1 VRALKG
7 KLFGEA
13 NAPAARTNPG
23 QSGAGR
29 RWAVCALIAL
39 RLALATSSGHAA
51 EVRVPLTIDYL
62 TLGEAIRHQLYT
74 APGDR
79 AALWNGANECRFL
92 YAENPSFSRAGER
105 VQLQTTAA
113 LVLGVA
119 LGGRCVSPLTWSGIV
134 EAQSEPYLA
143 RGIRLM
149 LHIADIS
156 LYNPRRQ
163 KTLIAGRGFDLIK
176 QYLVPRM
183 ETFSYDLNPALQ
195 QLGALAEAAA
205 TPAVAGR
212 IRNALATVRADPT
225 VTVTDDGIK
234 ITLIV
239 AVPEVPEPVASET
252 PAQPTPAEL
261 AAFEKQLN
269 DWDAFLVFA
278 IKQLGIV
285 VGDRQFR
292 SELLEILLTSRY
304 RLTQALASPP
314 SAAGP
319 DPVRTLFVDTWQRL
333 GLAVRAAARR
343 GQFGPRGLQFLSFIS
358 AGDALFALDQAAP
371 ALGMRIS
378 AEDLRRLAHIMA
390 PDATGDPLEFNFAED
405 PELKRLLGPTLVPL
419 TSTPESSPSISSSP
433 AETPGAA
440 GPSSNP
446 TPTARG
452 TPQTSGWLH
461 IPWSLIEPRDVCA
474 AEPLGIVPQLN
485 QVALRLRRVVVDEAN
500 APGYRG
506 DMERLLELSAQRQ
519 LEASDLD
526 ARFRPT
532 FHKLVKSAAW
542 QESCWRQFIKRD
554 EQVTWLESSTG
565 DIGLMQVNKHVWRG
579 FYNLEKLKWDVLFNA
594 GAGTEILMQMT
605 QQVLSRPRV
614 DPTGIDG
621 AALARSV
628 YASYNGGPDEYS
640 RWRHSHEPSPA
651 REIDAAFLD
660 KFDAVERGQTIDILS
675 CAAAWGHRPGR

>member
-1 VRALKG
+1 
-7 KLFGEA
+7 
-13 NAPAARTNPG
+13 
-23 QSGAGR
+23 
-29 RWAVCALIAL
+29 VCALAAL
-39 RLALATSSGHAA
+39 LVALAASLADAA

-62 TLGEAIRHQLYT
+62 TLGAAIRHQLYA

-79 AALWNGANECRFL
+79 AALWNGPDECQFL

-105 VQLQTTAA
+105 VQLETTAA
-113 LVLGVA
+113 LSLGVA

-134 EAQSEPYLA
+134 EAESEPYLA
-143 RGIRLM
+143 RGIKLM
-149 LHIADIS
+149 LHIADMN

-176 QYLVPRM
+176 RYLVPRM
-183 ETFSYDLNPALQ
+183 EAFSYDLNPALQ

-205 TPAVAGR
+205 TPAVAER

-225 VTVTDDGIK
+225 VIATDDGVK
-234 ITLIV
+234 ITLIL
-239 AVPEVPEPVASET
+239 AVPEVPELVASQT
-252 PAQPTPAEL
+252 PVQPTPAEL
-261 AAFEKQLN
+261 EAFQKQLD

-278 IKQLGIV
+278 VKQLGAA

-292 SELLEILLTSRY
+292 SELLDILLTSRY
-304 RLTQALASPP
+304 RLTQALAGPP

-319 DPVRTLFVDTWQRL
+319 DPVRTLFVDSWQKL

-343 GQFGPRGLQFLSFIS
+343 GQFGSRSLEFLSFIS

-378 AEDLRRLAHIMA
+378 ADDLRRLAHIMA

-405 PELKRLLGPTLVPL
+405 PELRKLLGPTLVPL
-419 TSTPESSPSISSSP
+419 PSTPESSPTISPSP
-433 AETPGAA
+433 PETPGAA
-440 GPSSNP
+440 APSLNP
-446 TPTARG
+446 TPTPQA

-485 QVALRLRRVVVDEAN
+485 QVALRLRRIVVDEAN
-500 APGYRG
+500 ALGYRG
-506 DMERLLELSAQRQ
+506 DMERLLELSVQRQ

-526 ARFRPT
+526 GRFHPT
-532 FHKLVKSAAW
+532 FGKLVKSVAW
-542 QESCWRQFIKRD
+542 QESCWRQFTKRD
-554 EQVTWLESSTG
+554 DRVTWLESSTG

-579 FYNLEKLKWDVLFNA
+579 FYDLEKLKWDVLYNA

-605 QQVLSRPRV
+605 QQVLNRPRV
-614 DPTGIDG
+614 DPASIEG

-628 YASYNGGPDEYS
+628 YASYNGGPDAYS
-640 RWRHSHEPSPA
+640 RWRHPHEASPA
-651 REIDAAFLD
+651 REVDAAFLD
-660 KFDAVERGQTIDILS
+660 KYHAVERGQTIDILS
-675 CAAAWGHRPGR
+675 CAAAWGHRAGH

>member
-1 VRALKG
+1 VRAFEG

-13 NAPAARTNPG
+13 NAPEAGTNPG
-23 QSGAGR
+23 KSGAGR
-29 RWAVCALIAL
+29 RWAVCALVAL
-39 RLALATSSGHAA
+39 LLALGTTLGHAA

-79 AALWNGANECRFL
+79 AALWNGPDECQFL
-92 YAENPSFSRAGER
+92 YAENPSFGRANER
-105 VQLQTTAA
+105 VQLETTAA
-113 LVLGVA
+113 LSLGVA
-119 LGGRCVSPLTWSGIV
+119 LGSGCVSPFTWSGIV
-134 EAQSEPYLA
+134 EAESEPYLA
-143 RGIRLM
+143 RGLRLM
-149 LHIADIS
+149 LRIADIN

-176 QYLVPRM
+176 RYLVPRM

-212 IRNALATVRADPT
+212 IQNALATVRADPT
-225 VTVTDDGIK
+225 VTATDDGIK

-239 AVPEVPEPVASET
+239 AVPQVPEPVASET

-261 AAFEKQLN
+261 EAFQKQLD

-278 IKQLGIV
+278 VKQLGAA

-292 SELLEILLTSRY
+292 SELLDILLTSRY
-304 RLTQALASPP
+304 RLTQALASSP

-319 DPVRTLFVDTWQRL
+319 DPVRTLFVDSWQKL
-333 GLAVRAAARR
+333 GLAVRGAARR
-343 GQFGPRGLQFLSFIS
+343 GQFGSRTLQFLSFIS

-378 AEDLRRLAHIMA
+378 ADDLRRLAHIMA
-390 PDATGDPLEFNFAED
+390 PEATGDPLEFNFAED

-419 TSTPESSPSISSSP
+419 TSTPEGSPTISSSP

-440 GPSSNP
+440 GPSTNPAP
-446 TPTARG
+446 TPQA

-506 DMERLLELSAQRQ
+506 DMERLLELSVQRQ

-526 ARFRPT
+526 ARLRPT

-554 EQVTWLESSTG
+554 DQVTWLESSTG

-579 FYNLEKLKWDVLFNA
+579 FYNLEKLKWDVLYNA

-605 QQVLSRPRV
+605 QRVLTRP

-628 YASYNGGPDEYS
+628 YASYNGGPEAYS
-640 RWRHSHEPSPA
+640 RWRLPNEASTA

-660 KFDAVERGQTIDILS
+660 KYRAVAGGQTINILS
-675 CAAAWGHRPGR
+675 CAAAWGQRAGH

>member
-1 VRALKG
+1 M
-7 KLFGEA
+7 
-13 NAPAARTNPG
+13 
-23 QSGAGR
+23 
-29 RWAVCALIAL
+29 RWAGCVLAALL
-39 RLALATSSGHAA
+39 VALATPLARAA

-79 AALWNGANECRFL
+79 AALWNGPDECQFL
-92 YAENPSFSRAGER
+92 YAENPSFSRAGQR
-105 VQLQTTAA
+105 VQLETTAA
-113 LVLGVA
+113 LSLGVT
-119 LGGRCVSPLTWSGIV
+119 LGDRCVSPLTWSGIV
-134 EAQSEPYLA
+134 ETESEPYLA
-143 RGIRLM
+143 HGIRLM
-149 LHIADIS
+149 LHIADMN

-176 QYLVPRM
+176 RYLVPRM

-205 TPAVAGR
+205 TPDVAER
-212 IRNALATVRADPT
+212 IRNALATVRADRT
-225 VTVTDDGIK
+225 VTATDDGVK

-239 AVPEVPEPVASET
+239 AVPGVPEPVASET
-252 PAQPTPAEL
+252 PTQPTPAEL
-261 AAFEKQLN
+261 EAFEKQL
-269 DWDAFLVFA
+269 DEWDAFLVFA
-278 IKQLGIV
+278 VKQLGSV

-292 SELLEILLTSRY
+292 SELLEVLLTSRY

-319 DPVRTLFVDTWQRL
+319 DPVRTLFVDTWQKL

-343 GQFGPRGLQFLSFIS
+343 GQFGSRSLQFLSFIS

-378 AEDLRRLAHIMA
+378 SDDLRRLAHIMA
-390 PDATGDPLEFNFAED
+390 PDAIGDPLEFNFAED
-405 PELKRLLGPTLVPL
+405 PELRRLLGPTLVPL
-419 TSTPESSPSISSSP
+419 TSTPESSPRISSSP
-433 AETPGAA
+433 VETPGAA

-446 TPTARG
+446 TPTPQA
-452 TPQTSGWLH
+452 TPQASGWLH

-474 AEPLGIVPQLN
+474 AEPLGIAPQLN
-485 QVALRLRRVVVDEAN
+485 QVALRLRRIVVDEAN
-500 APGYRG
+500 ALGYRG
-506 DMERLLELSAQRQ
+506 DMERLLELSVQRQ

-526 ARFRPT
+526 ARFHPT
-532 FHKLVKSAAW
+532 FERLVKSAAW

-554 EQVTWLESSTG
+554 DRVTWLESSTG

-579 FYNLEKLKWDVLFNA
+579 FYNLEKLKWDVLYNA

-605 QQVLSRPRV
+605 QQVLTRPRV
-614 DPTGIDG
+614 DPTGSDG

-628 YASYNGGPDEYS
+628 YASYNGGPDAYS
-640 RWRHSHEPSPA
+640 RWRHPHEASPA
-651 REIDAAFLD
+651 RQIDAAFLD
-660 KFDAVERGQTIDILS
+660 KYHAVESGQTIDILS
-675 CAAAWGHRPGR
+675 CAAAWGHPAGH

>member
-1 VRALKG
+1 MC
-7 KLFGEA
+7 
-13 NAPAARTNPG
+13 
-23 QSGAGR
+23 
-29 RWAVCALIAL
+29 WAVCALAGL
-39 RLALATSSGHAA
+39 LVALATSLARAA

-79 AALWNGANECRFL
+79 AALWNGPDECQFL
-92 YAENPSFSRAGER
+92 YAENPTFSRAGER
-105 VQLQTTAA
+105 VQLETTAA
-113 LVLGVA
+113 LSLGVA
-119 LGGRCVSPLTWSGIV
+119 LGSRCVSPLTWSGIV
-134 EAQSEPYLA
+134 EAESEPYLA

-149 LHIADIS
+149 LHIADMN

-176 QYLVPRM
+176 RYLVPRM

-205 TPAVAGR
+205 TPAVAER

-225 VTVTDDGIK
+225 VTATDDGVK

-239 AVPEVPEPVASET
+239 AAPEVPEPVASET

-261 AAFEKQLN
+261 EAFEKQL
-269 DWDAFLVFA
+269 DEWDAFLVFA
-278 IKQLGIV
+278 VKQLGAV

-292 SELLEILLTSRY
+292 SELLEVLLTSRY

-319 DPVRTLFVDTWQRL
+319 DPVRTLFVDTWQKL

-343 GQFGPRGLQFLSFIS
+343 GQFGSRGLQFLSFIS

-378 AEDLRRLAHIMA
+378 SDDLRRLAHIMA
-390 PDATGDPLEFNFAED
+390 PDAIGDPLEFNFAED
-405 PELKRLLGPTLVPL
+405 PELRRLLGPTLVPL

-433 AETPGAA
+433 VETPGAP

-446 TPTARG
+446 SP
-452 TPQTSGWLH
+452 TPQATPQASGWLH

-474 AEPLGIVPQLN
+474 AEPLGIAPQLN
-485 QVALRLRRVVVDEAN
+485 QIALRLRRIVVDEAN
-500 APGYRG
+500 ALEYRG
-506 DMERLLELSAQRQ
+506 DMERLLELSVQRQ
-519 LEASDLD
+519 LEVSDLD
-526 ARFRPT
+526 ARFRPI
-532 FHKLVKSAAW
+532 FDKLVRSAAW
-542 QESCWRQFIKRD
+542 QESCWRQFIRRD
-554 EQVTWLESSTG
+554 DRVTWLESSTG

-579 FYNLEKLKWDVLFNA
+579 FYNLEKLKWDVLYNA

-605 QQVLSRPRV
+605 QQVLTRPRV
-614 DPTGIDG
+614 DPTGSDG

-628 YASYNGGPDEYS
+628 YASYNGGPDAYS
-640 RWRHSHEPSPA
+640 RWRHPHEASPA

-660 KFDAVERGQTIDILS
+660 KYHAVERGQTIDILS
-675 CAAAWGHRPGR
+675 CAAAWGHRAGR